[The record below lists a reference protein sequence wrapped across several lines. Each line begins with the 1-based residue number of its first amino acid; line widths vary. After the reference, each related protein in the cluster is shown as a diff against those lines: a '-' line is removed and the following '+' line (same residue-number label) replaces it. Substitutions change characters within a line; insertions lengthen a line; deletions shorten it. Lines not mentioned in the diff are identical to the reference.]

1 MEESKNKV
9 LVYGIGGLVIGV
21 LLTIIIARATSNN
34 ADSAVMRMMGYQ
46 KPIAVM
52 QNQNSPKPGPNDHM
66 HSAMEGMMMGLDN
79 LKGTQFDQAFIDQM
93 IIHHEGAIEM
103 AEAALENAER
113 QEIKDLAKAI
123 IEAQTKEI
131 EQMKTWRTDWY
142 R

>member
-66 HSAMEGMMMGLDN
+66 HSAMEGMMMGLGD
-79 LKGTQFDQAFIDQM
+79 KTGDEFDQAFLSEM
-93 IIHHEGAIEM
+93 IVHHEGAVWM
-103 AEAALENAER
+103 AQEALTNSNRE
-113 QEIKDLAKAI
+113 EIKNMAKAI
-123 IEAQTKEI
+123 IEAQTTEI
-131 EQMKTWRTDWY
+131 KQMRDWQAAWY
-142 R
+142 K

>member
-1 MEESKNKV
+1 
-9 LVYGIGGLVIGV
+9 
-21 LLTIIIARATSNN
+21 
-34 ADSAVMRMMGYQ
+34 
-46 KPIAVM
+46 
-52 QNQNSPKPGPNDHM
+52 
-66 HSAMEGMMMGLDN
+66 MEGMMMGLDN

-123 IEAQTKEI
+123 IEAQTKEM
-131 EQMKTWRTDWY
+131 EKMKTWRTDWY